1 MFPKNWSIEMRTRV
15 LVLILLA
22 MPIVGFVGAPQALTA
37 DQVRG
42 GWIADLNGQ
51 RHVYVLNVRGTDI
64 KGIYCW
70 DCSNPDNLAFVQNGK
85 LEADAISFVVF
96 HDIGPGAPY
105 RENVRGKLVNGQ
117 LVLTA
122 TRQGGPNARPIETT
136 WQRESR
142 RPGGPG
148 GAAPLPGAAPAAAP
162 PPAAALPPA
171 TAPNAPPR
179 GAGPGGGGGGR
190 GRGYVPPGP
199 NEPITVAKISG
210 VWVGGG
216 NGPNKQWFMFRQVD
230 GQILG
235 MVCGPC
241 DNPFT
246 FGVLND
252 GRIMGDTFTFNIVH
266 EDWGVGIED
275 GPFNNVATVTIAKNE
290 FRMRTLQ
297 DNRPVALEMILTGP
311 LRLDR

>member
-1 MFPKNWSIEMRTRV
+1 MKTRSLMGMV
-15 LVLILLA
+15 LMVSML
-22 MPIVGFVGAPQALTA
+22 GFVRPAQALTA
-37 DQVRG
+37 EEIRG
-42 GWIADLNGQ
+42 GWVADLNGQ

-105 RENVRGKLVNGQ
+105 RDNVRGKLVNGQ

-122 TRQGGPNARPIETT
+122 TRQGSTSARTIEMAM
-136 WQRESR
+136 QRESR

-148 GAAPLPGAAPAAAP
+148 GAAPLPGAPAAAAP
-162 PPAAALPPA
+162 IANTPAGAVPPAGA
-171 TAPNAPPR
+171 R
-179 GAGPGGGGGGR
+179 GAGAGGGAR
-190 GRGYVPPGP
+190 GRGYVPAGP
-199 NEPITVAKISG
+199 NEPLNVAKISG

-216 NGPNKQWFMFRQVD
+216 NGPNKQYFMFRQVEN
-230 GQILG
+230 QILG

-246 FGVLND
+246 FGVLNS
-252 GRIMGDTFTFNIVH
+252 GVIMGDTFTFNIVH
-266 EDWGVGIED
+266 EDWGAGIEN
-275 GPFNNVATVTIAKNE
+275 GPFNNMATVTIAKNE
-290 FRMRTLQ
+290 FRLRTQQ
-297 DNRPVALEMILTGP
+297 DNSPPGVNALEMILTGP
-311 LRLDR
+311 LRLDSPSGR

>member
-1 MFPKNWSIEMRTRV
+1 MRTRV
-15 LVLILLA
+15 LMVMVMV
-22 MPIVGFVGAPQALTA
+22 MPMLGFASPPQALTG

-42 GWIADLNGQ
+42 GWVADLNGQ

-85 LEADAISFVVF
+85 LEADGISFAVF
-96 HDIGPGAPY
+96 HDAGPGAPY
-105 RENVRGKLVNGQ
+105 RDNVRGKLVNGQ

-122 TRQGGPNARPIETT
+122 TRQGSANARPVETT
-136 WQRESR
+136 MQRESR
-142 RPGGPG
+142 RPGGPA
-148 GAAPLPGAAPAAAP
+148 GAAPLPGTPPAAAAPPAAPAA
-162 PPAAALPPA
+162 
-171 TAPNAPPR
+171 PR
-179 GAGPGGGGGGR
+179 GAAPGGGGPGAGGGGR
-190 GRGYVPPGP
+190 GRGYVAPGP
-199 NEPITVAKISG
+199 NEAITVAKISG

-216 NGPNKQWFMFRQVD
+216 NGPNKQYFMFRQVE

-246 FGVLND
+246 FGVLNS
-252 GRIMGDTFTFNIVH
+252 GTIMGDTFTFNIVH
-266 EDWGVGIED
+266 EDWGAGIAN
-275 GPFNNVATVTIAKNE
+275 GPFNNMATVTIAKNE
-290 FRMRTLQ
+290 FRMRTQQ
-297 DNRPVALEMILTGP
+297 DNTPVGVNALEMILTGP

>member
-1 MFPKNWSIEMRTRV
+1 M
-15 LVLILLA
+15 LLTA
-22 MPIVGFVGAPQALTA
+22 MPILGVTRPPQTLTA

-51 RHVYVLNVRGTDI
+51 RHIYILNVRGTDI

-85 LEADAISFVVF
+85 LEGDSISFVVL
-96 HDIGPGAPY
+96 HDVGPGAPY
-105 RENVRGKLVNGQ
+105 RDSVRGRLVNGQ

-122 TRQGGPNARPIETT
+122 TRQGTPNARAVETT
-136 WQRESR
+136 MQREPR
-142 RPGGPG
+142 RPGGPA
-148 GAAPLPGAAPAAAP
+148 GAAPLPGAAAAAP
-162 PPAAALPPA
+162 PPPPA
-171 TAPNAPPR
+171 PPPPGPPR
-179 GAGPGGGGGGR
+179 GGGPGGGGGGGGGR

-216 NGPNKQWFMFRQVD
+216 NGPNKQYFMFRQVE

-246 FGVLND
+246 FGVLNN
-252 GRIMGDTFTFNIVH
+252 GAIMGDTFTFNIVH

-290 FRMRTLQ
+290 FRMRTQQ
-297 DNRPVALEMILTGP
+297 DNRPVGVNALEMILTGP
-311 LRLDR
+311 LRLDK